1 MSRLEIGRSLEAGD
15 SGATNRIER
24 LEKRVAELEK
34 QAQEQPNI
42 DKIVKVVERAIQ
54 SSFAVSC
61 GTRIAL

>member
-1 MSRLEIGRSLEAGD
+1 MKRLEIGRSLEAGD